1 MDNQED
7 KCSLPIILS
16 DIISQNNDD
25 HKFTDFNLSD
35 TDELVGETSRP
46 KAISP
51 KRNYQLFKPKGEQ
64 IDQNCINEQKILK
77 FPSKIII
84 DRFIAYNP

>member
-16 DIISQNNDD
+16 DIISQNNND
-25 HKFTDFNLSD
+25 HEFTDFNLSD

-51 KRNYQLFKPKGEQ
+51 KRNFGLFKSRGDQ
-64 IDQNCINEQKILK
+64 IV
-77 FPSKIII
+77 
-84 DRFIAYNP
+84 